1 LKNPYLNQIQDHLWP
16 QHEGSHIWAVLDGAR
31 DRRIFGALLNSYQ
44 NHSCLYAGALA
55 PEIEVV
61 APYVVQLDYNDKL
74 TKELLNEGWGNSW
87 GIYLRADSTL
97 DRIRRHLRT
106 LLTVQDHSGKRLLF
120 RYYDPRVLRVYLPTC
135 VAEELRAVF
144 GPIECF
150 WMEDRAG
157 TSLLEFKFDR
167 NKLVQN
173 SVPLASP
180 QKVNA

>member
-1 LKNPYLNQIQDHLWP
+1 
-16 QHEGSHIWAVLDGAR
+16 
-31 DRRIFGALLNSYQ
+31 
-44 NHSCLYAGALA
+44 LA
-55 PEIEVV
+55 PEVEVA
-61 APYVVQLDYNDKL
+61 APHVVQLDYNDKL

-106 LLTVQDHSGKRLLF
+106 FLTVQDHSGKRLLF

-135 VAEELRAVF
+135 VAEELRTVF

-150 WMEDRAG
+150 WMEDRTG
-157 TSLLEFKFDR
+157 TSMLEFKIDR

-173 SVPLASP
+173 SIPLASQ
-180 QKVNA
+180 QKANA